1 MSIGVKLIIIKL
13 FFLIKKTTKKKK
25 IILKFKDNVFT
36 TVKGN
41 FEKLGGPLVLPPL
54 PWTYA
59 VVEPRKFLVFSLACD
74 CLLIYSFWLFVWRS
88 F

>member
-54 PWTYA
+54 P
-59 VVEPRKFLVFSLACD
+59 
-74 CLLIYSFWLFVWRS
+74 
-88 F
+88 

>member
-13 FFLIKKTTKKKK
+13 FFLIKKTTKKK

-54 PWTYA
+54 P
-59 VVEPRKFLVFSLACD
+59 
-74 CLLIYSFWLFVWRS
+74 
-88 F
+88 